1 MVLIAGFVIPR
12 TPARS
17 SCIRASPSGLVMPSV
32 SSRLSYYLR
41 SASSS
46 ESPKKRRFWASVLAL
61 AAPSTPDRRAVSFL
75 VSGEPESHA
84 SREGVSVAHQD
95 VRVAADS
102 RLMA

>member
-1 MVLIAGFVIPR
+1 MVLIAGFVIPPY
-12 TPARS
+12 TGAIVMYTGVAIGLGNAVGLIALVLLPAIGFIKR
-17 SCIRASPSGLVMPSV
+17 I
-32 SSRLSYYLR
+32 
-41 SASSS
+41 
-46 ESPKKRRFWASVLAL
+46 PKEEALLGEVLAL

-95 VRVAADS
+95 VRAAADS